1 MDDVERTFR
10 LVVMTVTT
18 IAAIVS
24 TKKNLSD
31 LKEKRKATLPVKE
44 TSQVTC
50 KGKGN
55 FLPSSLIHYTM
66 FT

>member
-1 MDDVERTFR
+1 MNMDDVERGFS

-18 IAAIVS
+18 VTAIIA

-31 LKEKRKATLPVKE
+31 LKDKATLPVKE
-44 TSQVTC
+44 TSQVRS

-55 FLPSSLIHYTM
+55 FLPLLIILPCSL
-66 FT
+66 